1 MSSPCETENL
11 FFELQYLLH
20 LLQCWGTDDGSLSW
34 HTVLSMYEYSF
45 TFNQEDQLLGWN
57 LSTCKWFLPNWYT
70 LSVHILIDTSYYHIF
85 LGWFAKIWKI
95 EWMIFGFGHT
105 NQQIVH
111 NQLFPVLLEWNQLS
125 GSFIFTLLFSKV
137 AYEVFVAEL

>member
-57 LSTCKWFLPNWYT
+57 LSTCKWFLPKWYA
-70 LSVHILIDTSYYHIF
+70 LSVHILIDTSYYHNF
-85 LGWFAKIWKI
+85 LGWFAKICEKLN
-95 EWMIFGFGHT
+95 EWFLDLDIPISRLSIT
-105 NQQIVH
+105 NYSQYSWNEISLVEA
-111 NQLFPVLLEWNQLS
+111 LFLLSYFQ
-125 GSFIFTLLFSKV
+125 K
-137 AYEVFVAEL
+137 